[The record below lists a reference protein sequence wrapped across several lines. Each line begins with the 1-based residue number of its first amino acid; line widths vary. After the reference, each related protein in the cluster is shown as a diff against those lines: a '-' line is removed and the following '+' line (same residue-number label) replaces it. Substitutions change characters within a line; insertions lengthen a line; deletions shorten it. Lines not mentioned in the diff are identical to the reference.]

1 MAMPSGFPRPDSLVG
16 RLLMS
21 SAAALL
27 AAAVIVGA
35 LILAGLQWGGTTL
48 SERSVWREWEEV
60 AAALVVDA
68 DGRLLPPALDPGDR
82 EVYDGLPKDVAFRI
96 VDAANGRTLASSA
109 AGPALQALAQQPVED
124 HAKVRRITHDGR
136 VLYTLSA
143 HVTRG
148 DRRYGVQVTRS
159 ERMLSLL
166 REDNA
171 EMAAEAAALTSLL
184 AVLVFGGIVLWTFR
198 RLMGPVRAVSQAAS
212 RITPDKRA
220 TRLDPQPLPAELQP
234 LIVAFNAALERL
246 QHGYDVQQRFLASAA
261 HELKTPLA
269 LLRAELELIPGVER
283 EQLLADVDLLVRQ
296 VNQLLHLAEVSEQ
309 GNFALELTDL
319 RPVVF
324 DAVGFLS
331 RLARRHEV
339 DVQCETQDEPV
350 MQRADASAVFVLL
363 KNLGENA
370 ILHAGPAR
378 LVSIRLDA
386 TGLCVSDMGAGVAPE
401 HVPHLFERFWRAPNV
416 QRPGAG
422 LGLAICAEIARAHGW
437 RIRAENQS
445 PGMAFRIR
453 FD

>member
-1 MAMPSGFPRPDSLVG
+1 MAMLSGFPRPDSLVG

-48 SERSVWREWEEV
+48 SERSVWREWEEM
-60 AAALVVDA
+60 AAAIVVDG
-68 DGRLLPPALDPGDR
+68 DGQLLPPALDLGDR

-96 VDAANGRTLASSA
+96 VDAATGQTVASSP
-109 AGPALQALAQQPVED
+109 AGPALQALAGQPVDD
-124 HAKVRRITHDGR
+124 HAKVRRITHEGR

-171 EMAAEAAALTSLL
+171 EMAAEAAAVTSLL
-184 AVLVFGGIVLWTFR
+184 AVLVFGGIVLWTVR
-198 RLMGPVRAVSQAAS
+198 RVMVPVQAVSQAAAS
-212 RITPDKRA
+212 ITPDNLA
-220 TRLDPQPLPAELQP
+220 TRLDTHHLPAELRP
-234 LIVAFNAALERL
+234 LIVAFNAALQRV
-246 QHGYDVQQRFLASAA
+246 QQGYEVQQRFLASAA

-269 LLRAELELIPGVER
+269 LLRAELELIPVADR
-283 EQLLADVDLLVRQ
+283 HRLLADVDLLVRQ

-309 GNFALELTDL
+309 GNFALEITDL
-319 RPVVF
+319 RSVVF
-324 DAVGFLS
+324 DTVGFLS
-331 RLARRHEV
+331 RIAQRHEV
-339 DVQCETQDEPV
+339 DVQWETQAEPV
-350 MQRADASAVFVLL
+350 MQRADASAVFVLV

-370 ILHAGPAR
+370 IFHAGPAR
-378 LVSIRLDA
+378 RVSITLDA
-386 TGLCVSDMGAGVAPE
+386 QGLCVSDMGAGVAPE
-401 HVPHLFERFWRAPNV
+401 HLPHLFERFWRAPNV